1 MNESWTSSPRGR
13 VAYSNTLS
21 SRLFIGLVNDIM
33 QCLIMSVPGKNRHG
47 TVADSSETVKY
58 HEYLKLLKSHC
69 VHVAL
74 LQFTL
79 VV

>member
-1 MNESWTSSPRGR
+1 
-13 VAYSNTLS
+13 
-21 SRLFIGLVNDIM
+21 
-33 QCLIMSVPGKNRHG
+33 MSVPGKNRHG

-79 VV
+79 VVWESGYRQWRIFYM